1 RTFYHFN
8 DQDYETLI
16 ERHNARHL
24 FKDQTFGN
32 KKSSLGYTPQFLE
45 KFRDVI
51 WKRPYEICENPQFIV
66 NGANKHD
73 PDQGRLGNCWFIAA
87 VSLITQNRIVFER
100 VCPDQTFNQGFY
112 AGIIFGYIWID
123 IVVDDYLPT
132 VDDHLILCRNKQ
144 EEHEFWIALLEKA
157 YAKLYGSYESLKG
170 GIITEALVDMTGG
183 IGELFYMEDIMNNDL
198 FWQTINTALNHGAM
212 IGCSSLKGK
221 TEHES
226 RFSNGL
232 IGKHAYAVTDATVLK
247 CEDGEVV
254 KLVCCRNPWGTKDE
268 WIGDW
273 CDRDEINWNRVHWKK
288 RQELYHKKPD
298 GEFWISYFDW
308 LSNFRKVGICH
319 LLPGLLESRSNDRSK
334 NYIPWHQAQYNGNW
348 TTGPPAS
355 GRRNFEIEDFLKDP
369 QYLIDVAKMDS
380 DHDDGLCTVICTCLQ
395 KHTRQTGGQG
405 AENYIRLQLYRIKD
419 AVVDTRKIQD
429 DKFYLTDL
437 KRQRNEESST
447 GRREV
452 TVTFRVKP
460 GYYIL
465 IPSIRDKDRKGEFFI
480 RIFTESA
487 PRGRSSITR
496 PLSIPSA
503 GLIDSDDEE
512 NSDDEQLY
520 VRRFQKNNEQQS
532 EVERKEDVQ
541 RQERMNKYQ
550 GVNLYIK
557 NLDDTIDDGRLRKEF
572 SKFGTIYSATIMSK
586 NGRSK
591 GFGFVCFS
599 APDEATKA
607 VTEMNGSIVGSKPL
621 YVAIDQSKEERRM
634 HLTNQH
640 MQRIATS
647 RVPPQMQLPFPN
659 GMGGMMSY
667 LPTPM
672 SPSQPRNFFP
682 PTAMPSYRP
691 AQPRWSSTATAGG
704 MRPQG
709 GPQMI
714 GMQMQQ
720 SAMAAQRSAAMAN
733 STPRQGM
740 PMGTRPIPA
749 SRQMMGTNSTP

>member
-1 RTFYHFN
+1 IFHFRFW
-8 DQDYETLI
+8 QY
-16 ERHNARHL
+16 
-24 FKDQTFGN
+24 G
-32 KKSSLGYTPQFLE
+32 S
-45 KFRDVI
+45 
-51 WKRPYEICENPQFIV
+51 
-66 NGANKHD
+66 
-73 PDQGRLGNCWFIAA
+73 
-87 VSLITQNRIVFER
+87 
-100 VCPDQTFNQGFY
+100 
-112 AGIIFGYIWID
+112 WID

-132 VDDHLILCRNKQ
+132 KKDRLILCRNN
-144 EEHEFWIALLEKA
+144 EEENEFWIALLEKA

-183 IGELFYMEDIMNNDL
+183 IGELFYMKNIMNNP
-198 FWQTINTALNHGAM
+198 FWQTMNTALNHGAM
-212 IGCSSLKGK
+212 IGCSTPQDK
-221 TEHES
+221 TDRES
-226 RFSNGL
+226 RFRNGL
-232 IGKHAYAVTDATVLK
+232 IGKHAYAVTDATVVK
-247 CEDGEVV
+247 CRDGEVV
-254 KLVCCRNPWGTKDE
+254 KLVRCRNPWGADDE

-319 LLPGLLESRSNDRSK
+319 LLPGLLENRSNDRSK
-334 NYIPWHQAQYNGNW
+334 NYIPWHQAQYNGYW
-348 TTGPPAS
+348 TTGQPAS
-355 GRRNFEIEDFLKDP
+355 TRRNFGIEDFLKDP
-369 QYLIDVAKMDS
+369 QYLIDVATMDS
-380 DHDDGLCTVICTCLQ
+380 DRDDGLCTVICTCLQ
-395 KHTRQTGGQG
+395 KHTRQKQQERGGQR
-405 AENYIRLQLYRIKD
+405 AENHIRLRLYRIKD
-419 AVVDTRKIQD
+419 SVDNPRKAQ

-437 KRQRNEESST
+437 KRQANEESST

-452 TVTFRVKP
+452 TRTFRVKP

-487 PRGRSSITR
+487 PHGRSPIVRHPNAVTR

-520 VRRFQKNNEQQS
+520 VRRFQKNNEEQS

-541 RQERMNKYQ
+541 RQKRMNKYQ
-550 GVNLYIK
+550 GVNLYIR
-557 NLDDTIDDGRLRKEF
+557 NLDDTINDERLRKEF
-572 SKFGTIYSATIMSK
+572 SKFGTIYSAKIMSE

-607 VTEMNGSIVGSKPL
+607 VTEMDGSIVGSKPL
-621 YVAIDQSKEERRM
+621 YVAIAQSKEERRM

-640 MQRIATS
+640 MQQIATS

-659 GMGGMMSY
+659 
-667 LPTPM
+667 
-672 SPSQPRNFFP
+672 
-682 PTAMPSYRP
+682 AMD
-691 AQPRWSSTATAGG
+691 G
-704 MRPQG
+704 MRPQE
-709 GPQMI
+709 GPQVI

-733 STPRQGM
+733 ATPRQGM
-740 PMGTRPIPA
+740 PMETRPIPA